1 MSAYSAYTDQEL
13 AVLIKQGDKQ
23 AFTEIYYRYDKPL
36 YLYAYHKLGNKE
48 EARDIVHDVFAWMLN
63 NGEAME
69 LKTTLSGYLYRST
82 LNKIFNIFKHKQIV
96 QKYIDEGLHYLD
108 KEDEE
113 TDYLIRE
120 KDIAAMIAYAIA
132 EMPERM
138 RIIYE
143 LKHREYLSSK
153 EIAERLEVSESTV
166 KTQLQRAMK
175 HLKLKLGIMVYL
187 LFLVH

>member
-1 MSAYSAYTDQEL
+1 MTTYTSYTDQEL
-13 AVLIKQGDKQ
+13 TALLKGGDSA

-36 YLYAYHKLGNKE
+36 FLYAYHKLGNKE
-48 EARDIVHDVFAWMLN
+48 EARDIVHDVFAWMLSN
-63 NGEAME
+63 KDAME
-69 LKTTLSGYLYRST
+69 LKTTLSGYLYKST

-96 QKYIDEGLHYLD
+96 QKYVDEGAYYID
-108 KEDEE
+108 VDSEE

-132 EMPERM
+132 EMPEKM
-138 RIIYE
+138 RQIYE
-143 LKHREYLSSK
+143 LKHREYLSTK
-153 EIAERLEVSESTV
+153 EIAERLDVTESTV

-187 LFLVH
+187 LFLAS